1 MTQKPRRRRI
11 VLLFGGR
18 SAEHDVS
25 RMSAVTFL
33 RALDPAKFDVLPIGI
48 SPDGEWSVSDAA
60 LALHRGDAGTE
71 SIVQVEIGG
80 VSTSLLA
87 ALPGAQAV
95 DPFDVDALP
104 VVIPV
109 LHGPNGEDGTVQGFL
124 ELAGVPYVGPGVL
137 GSAVSMD
144 KAVAKVVLAAAG
156 LPQAKWLAR
165 RSWELAGAAEVAA
178 LATEVE
184 SDIGWPVFVKP
195 ANMGSSVG
203 VSKADGPESF
213 ARAVAEAMRFDD
225 TIVVEET
232 INGREIEF
240 AVLGNETV
248 EVSAAGEIFPGAA
261 FYDYEDKYVDA
272 NANYAIPAS
281 LGVEE
286 LAEGRRL
293 AEMAYRAL
301 RCEGMARVD
310 FFFDDGST
318 GGTRRGWVINEANT
332 IPGFT
337 PISMYPKLWEAAG
350 VSHAQLVERLIDL
363 AVARFERR
371 RGRVGRSRHG

>member
-1 MTQKPRRRRI
+1 MNEETGRRRV

-48 SPDGEWSVSDAA
+48 SPDGAWSVSDSA
-60 LALHRGDAGTE
+60 LALHRRDAGTE
-71 SIVQVEIGG
+71 SMVHVQIGG
-80 VSTSLLA
+80 AATSPIA
-87 ALPGAQAV
+87 ALPAAGATDQLTLG
-95 DPFDVDALP
+95 ALP

-109 LHGPNGEDGTVQGFL
+109 LHGPNGEDGTVQGLL

-137 GSAVSMD
+137 GSALSMD

-165 RSWELAGAAEVAA
+165 RSWELSDDAAIASFTSTVVSE
-178 LATEVE
+178 
-184 SDIGWPVFVKP
+184 IGWPVFVKP

-203 VSKADGPESF
+203 VSKAAGPEELRSSL
-213 ARAVAEAMRFDD
+213 ADAMRFDD

-232 INGREIEF
+232 IRGREIEF
-240 AVLGNETV
+240 AVMGNEVV
-248 EVSAAGEIFPGAA
+248 EVSAPGEIFPGAT
-261 FYDYEDKYVDA
+261 FYDYEDKYVNA
-272 NANYAIPAS
+272 SANYAIPAAIS
-281 LGVEE
+281 PKDL
-286 LAEGRRL
+286 LEGQRL
-293 AEMAYRAL
+293 AELAYRAL

-310 FFFDDGST
+310 FFLDDGSV
-318 GGTRRGWVINEANT
+318 GGDGRGWVINEANT

-363 AVARFERR
+363 ALSRFERR
-371 RGRVGRSRHG
+371 RGRVGRSRLG